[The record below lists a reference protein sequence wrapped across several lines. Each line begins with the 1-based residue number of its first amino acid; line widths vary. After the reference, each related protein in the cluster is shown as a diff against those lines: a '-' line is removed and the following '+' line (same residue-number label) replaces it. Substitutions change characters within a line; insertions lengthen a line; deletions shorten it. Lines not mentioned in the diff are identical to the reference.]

1 MSLFFQFFPLLVV
14 LVVIFFIPSLIV
26 LLWKKRPALAFIIAS
41 LIMLAT
47 FFVLRLMVAINI
59 ASAFSD
65 DDPQLM
71 AGGISEAIVG
81 ALLSMV
87 FFGPILWI
95 FQWFILRRHRK
106 KMFKVDTDKTF
117 S

>member
-59 ASAFSD
+59 VSTFSD
-65 DDPQLM
+65 GDPQLM